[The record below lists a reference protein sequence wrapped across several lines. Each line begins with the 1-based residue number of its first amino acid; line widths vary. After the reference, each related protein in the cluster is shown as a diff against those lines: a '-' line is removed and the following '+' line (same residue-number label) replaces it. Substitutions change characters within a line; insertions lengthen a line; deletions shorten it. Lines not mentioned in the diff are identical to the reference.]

1 MSSGLAHGDLGL
13 VKLSAHRLICKCE
26 AGYPNFF
33 SVKRV
38 PRGRLRRGDIAA
50 EFGVSVRTV
59 HKWLRR
65 FHEDG
70 RAALANGASAP
81 VRHRG
86 GSMTAALP

>member
-1 MSSGLAHGDLGL
+1 MSSGLAPGDLGL
-13 VKLSAHRLICKCE
+13 VKLSAHRLICKYE

-33 SVKRV
+33 RYRV
-38 PRGRLRRGDIAA
+38 PYGRLPRGDIAA

-65 FHEDG
+65 FREDG